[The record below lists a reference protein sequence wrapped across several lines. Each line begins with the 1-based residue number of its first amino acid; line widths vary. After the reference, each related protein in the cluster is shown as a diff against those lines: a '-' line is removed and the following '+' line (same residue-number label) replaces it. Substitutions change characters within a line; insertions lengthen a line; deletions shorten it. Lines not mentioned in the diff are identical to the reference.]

1 VADFNVGKIF
11 SALSIGGKV
20 STAVG
25 LVGFVVACIFSY
37 NAYRLH
43 LETTRLEQLPEEQRA
58 QQIDEYLTRYKLSG
72 EDFSAE
78 QKFQLIEREMDQRFW
93 MRIIYVGAGA
103 VVFLVALVV
112 VRREGKKPTPGGTP
126 GFTPA
131 EKQVLEYRQDILNL
145 RGTFEARERN
155 PKAAEKVGRE
165 GKRLAELLGGID
177 DELLDE
183 ARKIVKYEY
192 HGWAMAMVARVYDLD
207 KEKAKRV
214 EYSDR
219 AIASFRRALEL
230 MEDARN
236 GHRRGDAQATQVYE
250 WVTSDS
256 QDLNR
261 TRYLLALALAVNAQA
276 GGEATREQVKAELD
290 QVSDHYLENYPVAAY
305 EPFRW
310 ALEGPKGATT
320 AGEGEPAPPE
330 KQEPVPQEGGDGD
343 A

>member
-1 VADFNVGKIF
+1 VADFNIGRIF
-11 SALSIGGKV
+11 SALPTGAKI
-20 STAVG
+20 STAIG
-25 LVGFVVACIFSY
+25 LVGFVVACIFGY

-43 LETTRLEQLPEEQRA
+43 LETVQLEQLPEEQRA
-58 QQIDEYLTRYKLSG
+58 QQIDEYLTRYGLSG
-72 EDFSAE
+72 EDFSTA

-93 MRIIYVGAGA
+93 MRIIYVGVGA

-112 VRREGKKPTPGGTP
+112 VRREGKKAPPGETPGLKP
-126 GFTPA
+126 S
-131 EKQVLEYRQDILNL
+131 EKQVLEYQQDVLNL

-177 DELLDE
+177 DELLDD
-183 ARKIVKYEY
+183 ARKIVKHEY
-192 HGWAMAMVARVYDLD
+192 CGWALAMVARVYDLE
-207 KEKAKRV
+207 KEKDKRV
-214 EYSDR
+214 EHSDR

-230 MEDARN
+230 MEKARN
-236 GHRRGDAQATQVYE
+236 GHRRGNADSTLIYE
-250 WVTSDS
+250 WITSDS

-276 GGEATREQVKAELD
+276 GGSATREQVKAELEEI
-290 QVSDHYLENYPVAAY
+290 SDHYLEEYPVESY

-310 ALEGPKGATT
+310 ALEEPKDPA
-320 AGEGEPAPPE
+320 AGEPAPGEGE
-330 KQEPVPQEGGDGD
+330 KTQEGGEKD